1 MPPVSQTEHGN
12 MPDPISIISP
22 QPAYAG
28 NTCFMPVGN
37 CHKVV
42 FRPDNY
48 VQGLPSAFSITF
60 NNTANFAP
68 GDTIIFETTDGSTY
82 AFTFYATPFTPNSA
96 YQVAIGATI
105 SGSLANVAAALISI
119 PYFAQNYQY
128 VAGAVPTIGA
138 IYPGADYGLTITA
151 YDINADPLTTF
162 TATPIN
168 ATNLQLLQNY
178 CLNVDIYEIDPNCQ
192 EYFVVGQTRAKR
204 ELVSSLCGKPVPDYV
219 MCNNQPDPNYRFKV
233 TLDLHSDLQKLF
245 TKQMPPRCN
254 DTLTMYALPNMWKRL
269 YFEYYSC
276 RMDST
281 GFNNPQSVIGG
292 YYFNIAN
299 THFLPNQNWEELMP
313 EYCEIQRPLTE
324 RPEKIPLLTC
334 LDTCNFVTFWSDEIT
349 QVGIWAIL
357 RFSDGFLSPYVN
369 LAAFSVDIGFYG
381 YNFSLQM
388 LYNLANAQ
396 AGGTLPP
403 IETLVLVL
411 VKTTPEQQG
420 FKYLQ
425 YAYDH
430 QICCQMCT
438 TTLIYLNGLGAFES
452 MAVQCEA
459 DEYKL
464 AVETYCN
471 RRDCDNETVNRGS
484 IYGSSSDI
492 VPNYAAVA
500 GKWVS
505 SKSFEREITI
515 KTLPIMARSNPTG
528 SSNSYSNS
536 VESYIAAM
544 ITKPKDH
551 WLMINGVPHKFVMK
565 SSDYE
570 SGAKCW
576 TMKGTISMSYNII

>member
-22 QPAYAG
+22 KPA
-28 NTCFMPVGN
+28 CFMPVGN

-138 IYPGADYGLTITA
+138 IYPGADYALTITA

-168 ATNLQLLQNY
+168 ASNLQLLQNY

-192 EYFVVGQTRAKR
+192 EYFEVGQTRAKR

-219 MCNNQPDPNYRFKV
+219 MCNNQPDPTYQFKV

-245 TKQMPPRCN
+245 TKQIPPRCN

>member
-105 SGSLANVAAALISI
+105 SDSLANVAAALISI

-128 VAGAVPTIGA
+128 VTGAVPTIGA

-219 MCNNQPDPNYRFKV
+219 MCNNQPDPTYQFKV

-299 THFLPNQNWEELMP
+299 THFMPNQNWEELMP

-324 RPEKIPLLTC
+324 RPDNIPLLTC

-459 DEYKL
+459 DEYKW

-471 RRDCDNETVNRGS
+471 RRDCDNETVNSGS
-484 IYGSSSDI
+484 IYGDGSDI
-492 VPNYAAVA
+492 VPNYAAVS

-528 SSNSYSNS
+528 SSNAYSNS

>member
-1 MPPVSQTEHGN
+1 MV
-12 MPDPISIISP
+12 ISIISP
-22 QPAYAG
+22 KPAYAG

-138 IYPGADYGLTITA
+138 IYPGADYALTITA

-168 ATNLQLLQNY
+168 ASNLQLLQNY

-192 EYFVVGQTRAKR
+192 EYFEVGQTRAKR

-219 MCNNQPDPNYRFKV
+219 MCNNQPDPTYQFKV

-245 TKQMPPRCN
+245 TKQIPPRCN

-471 RRDCDNETVNRGS
+471 

>member
-37 CHKVV
+37 CRKVV

-138 IYPGADYGLTITA
+138 IYPGADYALTITA

-168 ATNLQLLQNY
+168 ASNLQLLQNY

-192 EYFVVGQTRAKR
+192 EYFEVGQTRAKR

-219 MCNNQPDPNYRFKV
+219 MCNNQPDPTYQFKV

-245 TKQMPPRCN
+245 TKQIPPRCN

>member
-138 IYPGADYGLTITA
+138 IYPGADYALTITA

-168 ATNLQLLQNY
+168 ASNLQLLQNY

-192 EYFVVGQTRAKR
+192 EYFEVGQTRAKR

-219 MCNNQPDPNYRFKV
+219 MCNNQPDPTYQFKV

-245 TKQMPPRCN
+245 TKQIPPRCN

-324 RPEKIPLLTC
+324 RPENIPLLTC

>member
-138 IYPGADYGLTITA
+138 IYPGADYALTITA

-168 ATNLQLLQNY
+168 ASNLQLLQNY

-192 EYFVVGQTRAKR
+192 EYFEVGQTRAKR

-219 MCNNQPDPNYRFKV
+219 ICNNQPDPSYQFKV

-245 TKQMPPRCN
+245 TKQIPPRCN

-299 THFLPNQNWEELMP
+299 THFMPNQNWEELMP

-324 RPEKIPLLTC
+324 RPDNIPLLTC

-471 RRDCDNETVNRGS
+471 RRDCDNETVNSGS

>member
-138 IYPGADYGLTITA
+138 IYPGADYALTITA

-168 ATNLQLLQNY
+168 ASNLQLLQNY

-192 EYFVVGQTRAKR
+192 EYFEVGQTRAKR

-219 MCNNQPDPNYRFKV
+219 ICNNQPDPTYQFKV

-324 RPEKIPLLTC
+324 RPENIPLLTC

-349 QVGIWAIL
+349 QVGILAIL
-357 RFSDGFLSPYVN
+357 RFSGGFLSPYVN

-411 VKTTPEQQG
+411 VKTTPEPQG

-459 DEYKL
+459 DEYKW

-471 RRDCDNETVNRGS
+471 RRDCDNETVNSGS
-484 IYGSSSDI
+484 IYRNATDP
-492 VPNYAAVA
+492 VPNYTAVS

-515 KTLPIMARSNPTG
+515 KTLPNIIRANDKSNT
-528 SSNSYSNS
+528 NAYSAAP
-536 VESYIAAM
+536 ESYIAAM

>member
-138 IYPGADYGLTITA
+138 IYPGADYALTITA

-168 ATNLQLLQNY
+168 ASNLQLLQNY

-192 EYFVVGQTRAKR
+192 EYFEVGQTRAKR

-219 MCNNQPDPNYRFKV
+219 MCNNQPDPTYQFKV

-245 TKQMPPRCN
+245 TKQKPPRCN

-334 LDTCNFVTFWSDEIT
+334 LDTCNFVTFWSDEKT

-484 IYGSSSDI
+484 IYGDSSDI

-528 SSNSYSNS
+528 SSNAYSNS

>member
-138 IYPGADYGLTITA
+138 IYPGADYALTITA

-168 ATNLQLLQNY
+168 ASNLQLLQNY

-192 EYFVVGQTRAKR
+192 EYFEVGQTRAKR

-219 MCNNQPDPNYRFKV
+219 MCNNQPDPTYQFKV

-245 TKQMPPRCN
+245 TKQKPPRCN

-324 RPEKIPLLTC
+324 RPENIPLLTC

>member
-1 MPPVSQTEHGN
+1 
-12 MPDPISIISP
+12 
-22 QPAYAG
+22 
-28 NTCFMPVGN
+28 
-37 CHKVV
+37 
-42 FRPDNY
+42 
-48 VQGLPSAFSITF
+48 
-60 NNTANFAP
+60 
-68 GDTIIFETTDGSTY
+68 
-82 AFTFYATPFTPNSA
+82 
-96 YQVAIGATI
+96 
-105 SGSLANVAAALISI
+105 
-119 PYFAQNYQY
+119 
-128 VAGAVPTIGA
+128 
-138 IYPGADYGLTITA
+138 
-151 YDINADPLTTF
+151 
-162 TATPIN
+162 
-168 ATNLQLLQNY
+168 
-178 CLNVDIYEIDPNCQ
+178 
-192 EYFVVGQTRAKR
+192 
-204 ELVSSLCGKPVPDYV
+204 
-219 MCNNQPDPNYRFKV
+219 
-233 TLDLHSDLQKLF
+233 
-245 TKQMPPRCN
+245 
-254 DTLTMYALPNMWKRL
+254 
-269 YFEYYSC
+269 
-276 RMDST
+276 MDST

>member
-138 IYPGADYGLTITA
+138 IYPGADYALTITA

-168 ATNLQLLQNY
+168 ASNLQLLQNY

-192 EYFVVGQTRAKR
+192 EYFEVGQTRAKR

-219 MCNNQPDPNYRFKV
+219 MCNNQPDPTYQFKV

-245 TKQMPPRCN
+245 TKQIPPRCN

-299 THFLPNQNWEELMP
+299 THFMPNQNWEELMP

-324 RPEKIPLLTC
+324 RPDNIPLLTC

>member
-1 MPPVSQTEHGN
+1 
-12 MPDPISIISP
+12 
-22 QPAYAG
+22 
-28 NTCFMPVGN
+28 MPVGN

-138 IYPGADYGLTITA
+138 IYPGADYALTITA

-168 ATNLQLLQNY
+168 ASNLQLLQNY

-192 EYFVVGQTRAKR
+192 EYFEVGQTRAKR

-219 MCNNQPDPNYRFKV
+219 MCNNQPDPTYQFKV

-245 TKQMPPRCN
+245 TKQIPPRCN

>member
-22 QPAYAG
+22 KPAYAG

-96 YQVAIGATI
+96 YQVVIGATI

-128 VAGAVPTIGA
+128 VTGAVPTIGA

-168 ATNLQLLQNY
+168 ASNLQLLQNY

-192 EYFVVGQTRAKR
+192 EYFEVGQTRAKR

-219 MCNNQPDPNYRFKV
+219 MCNNQPDPTYQFKV

-245 TKQMPPRCN
+245 TKQIPPRCN

-324 RPEKIPLLTC
+324 RPENIPLLTC

>member
-138 IYPGADYGLTITA
+138 IYPGADYALTITA

-168 ATNLQLLQNY
+168 ASNLQLLQNY

-192 EYFVVGQTRAKR
+192 EYFEVGQTRAKR

-219 MCNNQPDPNYRFKV
+219 MCNNQPDPTYQFKV

-245 TKQMPPRCN
+245 TKQKPPRCN

-324 RPEKIPLLTC
+324 RPENIPLLTC
-334 LDTCNFVTFWSDEIT
+334 LDTCNFVTFWSDEKT

>member
-138 IYPGADYGLTITA
+138 IYPGADYALTITA